1 MEPREVLTQL
11 RKIPAFRDLPEK
23 GVSEL
28 LRLVPHV
35 RQRTYEAG
43 ERLLNESRAPDRT
56 LIILSGRVAIQRRSS
71 EADPNPA
78 VSREVDPGYVL
89 GRTSLEV
96 GSFEPVTATALE
108 TTEVLE
114 LAFRDWVRVY
124 QQSTYLR
131 EHLPSPL
138 KPDRLVG
145 ILTKIPLFEKLSDRA
160 GELELY
166 SVAQITHDQVFDH
179 GEWLF
184 RQGEIS
190 DRLFVILGGQVQLTQ
205 IDPEGL
211 SHDLGVLEAGE
222 VAGETGLLVG
232 DFHDV
237 TATAVDY
244 ARALTIMRSE
254 FAALLEKR
262 PDLRRQ
268 LSVSTTVE
276 RRRNMRSFDWLRD
289 DEWVVAMTQR
299 HWTRLFRQT
308 WLLAILLLLLLP
320 AVVALVASG
329 TTMGTVVAGLLAL
342 PIIGLGLGIAWQ
354 YINWRDDYFVL
365 TTQRVVHIERVG
377 PFSLQQEETPLSNIQ
392 NIYEVQAG
400 FFANLLDYGD
410 LIVQTAGETVE
421 IDMSY
426 VPQLGALRQTITQ
439 QVEKTRAR
447 DILRTRGEV
456 RELLSR
462 QLTRGITAERD
473 TVTDADAAD
482 ADETR
487 RPTSRVLPLAIINSF
502 WQYFFPPSWIQTGSG
517 TTVWRRFWLPGMGHY
532 AVPLIAFVV
541 GTVGGAVVLEALWNT
556 SAFFGAL
563 VGWLVIE
570 AILLGILLWFVEDW
584 RNDHFELTPSHIILI
599 KRKPLLLGETRN
611 EARLDR
617 IQNLGFEIPSII
629 ARLLDYGHVQFE
641 TAGTQGRFELRHVR
655 RPEAVQAAI
664 SNHQY
669 AYRERLREIESKRRQ
684 QELLTWFTTYND
696 LQADSAADG
705 EF

>member
-1 MEPREVLTQL
+1 MFQ
-11 RKIPAFRDLPEK
+11 DLQEE

-35 RQRTYEAG
+35 RQRTYEAR

-56 LIILSGRVAIQRRSS
+56 MIILSGRIAIQRRSS
-71 EADPNPA
+71 EADPNSA
-78 VSREVDPGYVL
+78 GSREVGPGHVL

-96 GSFEPVTATALE
+96 GAFERVTATAIE

-124 QQSTYLR
+124 QQSAYLR
-131 EHLPSPL
+131 EHLTSPL

-145 ILTKIPLFEKLSDRA
+145 ILTKIPLFKKLSDRA

-166 SVAQITHDQVFDH
+166 SVAQIAHDQVFDH

-205 IDPEGL
+205 LDPEGL
-211 SHDLGVLEAGE
+211 SHDIGMLEAGA

-237 TATAVDY
+237 TATAVGY
-244 ARALTIMRSE
+244 ARALTIVRSE

-262 PDLRRQ
+262 PYLRRQ
-268 LSVSTTVE
+268 LSVSATVE
-276 RRRNMRSFDWLRD
+276 SRRNMRSFDWLRD
-289 DEWVVAMTQR
+289 DEWVVTLTQR
-299 HWTRLFRQT
+299 HWTRFFRQT
-308 WLLAILLLLLLP
+308 WPLAILLLLMLP
-320 AVVALVASG
+320 AVIALMASG
-329 TTMGTVVAGLLAL
+329 TMITAVLAGLLAL

-365 TTQRVVHIERVG
+365 TTQRVVHIEREG
-377 PFSLQQEETPLSNIQ
+377 PFSTHQDEIPLNNIQ
-392 NIYEVQAG
+392 NIFEVQAG
-400 FFANLLDYGD
+400 FSANLLDYGD
-410 LIVQTAGETVE
+410 LVVQTAGETVD
-421 IDMSY
+421 IDMTY
-426 VPQLGALRQTITQ
+426 VPQPATLRQALSQ

-462 QLTRGITAERD
+462 RLRHEAPAQQDTKAEPSG
-473 TVTDADAAD
+473 ADSGGQ
-482 ADETR
+482 R
-487 RPTSRVLPLAIINSF
+487 TSSSPALPLAIINSF
-502 WQYFFPPSWIQTGSG
+502 WQYFFPPAWIQTSG
-517 TTVWRRFWLPGMGHY
+517 GTIVWRRFWLLGLAHY
-532 AVPLIAFVV
+532 AVPLIVLAV
-541 GTVGGAVVLEALWNT
+541 GTIGGAWILKALWDT
-556 SAFFGAL
+556 PEFFGAL
-563 VGWLVIE
+563 VGWFVIE

-584 RNDHFELTPSHIILI
+584 RNDYFELTPSHIILI
-599 KRKPLLLGETRN
+599 QRKPLLLSESRN

-617 IQNLGFEIPSII
+617 IQNLGFRIPSIM
-629 ARLLDYGHVQFE
+629 ARFLDYGHVQFE
-641 TAGTQGRFELRHVR
+641 TAGTQGGFELRYVR
-655 RPEAVQAAI
+655 HPEAIQSAI
-664 SNHQY
+664 SNQQY
-669 AYRERLREIESKRRQ
+669 AYRERLRELESKRRQ

-696 LQADSAADG
+696 LQTESTPKDG